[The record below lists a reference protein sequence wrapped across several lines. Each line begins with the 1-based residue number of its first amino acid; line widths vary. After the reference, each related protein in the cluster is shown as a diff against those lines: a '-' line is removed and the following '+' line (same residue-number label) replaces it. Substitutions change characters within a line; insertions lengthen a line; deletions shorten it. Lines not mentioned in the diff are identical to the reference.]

1 MKNNFILESEI
12 NRFKQLLRYS
22 RDLKTGLIESTDK
35 PYGYDILNLHKD
47 AVIKEWN
54 KKTLVESKIIKNN
67 TLINEQNET
76 PIDYTKL
83 TVNDLVEKVREK
95 YKGVLDSFEI
105 WEPMLEWWS
114 NHQKDTNTRTSLL
127 TLLGEQDTKDK
138 HYDNNIV
145 KQEALLKKIESTY
158 TPMTAG
164 DAKKVQLENLYKLI
178 KSFHDQKVTLKGKNN
193 YLDAISLFLDSI
205 NKKTDANIK
214 KEITNLSSNYKSYGT
229 GQFSLLTTNTDAE
242 GNTTTNYDELKRIL
256 QGLTVKV
263 NKEMAYRLK
272 KKLRLKT
279 PTIEGV
285 IKKADTLYVK
295 PGAEKIRS
303 SSFEQPKKNE
313 PPITTVD
320 YDTFEWQYP
329 PEDLDDE
336 QRNKLSKNMMPDDG
350 IKVGAEAATSIRN
363 EVKNM
368 VAMILKDKQET
379 QNLVEYKITFIGV
392 NAYSSTSCV
401 RTSYKAGFFD
411 RANNVQLAND
421 RAANILSFGEKV
433 WKEASNKLEGIKG
446 YDVVTKLVPTTNPNI
461 GPEWEKMG
469 GNFLDGREV
478 TIQDYGP
485 LYQEAYKKNKRI
497 TPQEFYGPKKSST
510 IGKQFF
516 NKKTGKWDIK
526 SNPQY
531 DSNIAKEYESV
542 YSRFRH
548 SAFMI
553 EISVEKTVKE
563 TALTAD
569 TETIYVAEY
578 QDNFSSTI
586 AWKRFEFDW
595 PDPPPGKPKRK
606 KGRRRRR
613 GGSRTPKYN
622 TLGCPKW

>member
-1 MKNNFILESEI
+1 MKNNLLESEI
-12 NRFKQLLRYS
+12 NRFKQLLRYD
-22 RDLKTGLIESTDK
+22 RDLKTGLIENTDK

-47 AVIKEWN
+47 AIIKEWN

-67 TLINEQNET
+67 IIINEQNET

-105 WEPMLEWWS
+105 WEPMLVWWS
-114 NHQKDTNTRTSLL
+114 NHQKDTNTRISLL

-145 KQEALLKKIESTY
+145 KQEDLLKKIESTY

-164 DAKKVQLENLYKLI
+164 DAKRVQLENLYKLI
-178 KSFHDQKVTLKGKNN
+178 KSFHDQKVTLKGKTN
-193 YLDAISLFLDSI
+193 YLDTISIFLDSI

-229 GQFSLLTTNTDAE
+229 GQFTLLKTNTDDE
-242 GNTTTNYDELKRIL
+242 GNTNTNYDELKRIL

-272 KKLRLKT
+272 NKLRLKT

-303 SSFEQPKKNE
+303 SSFQQPKKNE

-401 RTSYKAGFFD
+401 RTSYKVGFFD

-421 RAANILSFGEKV
+421 RAANILSFGKKV
-433 WKEASNKLEGIKG
+433 WDESSNILEGIKG
-446 YDVVTKLVPTTNPNI
+446 YDVVTKLAPTTNPNI
-461 GPEWEKMG
+461 GPEWEEMG

-497 TPQEFYGPKKSST
+497 TPQQFYGPKKSST

-516 NKKTGKWDIK
+516 NKKTEKWEIK

-531 DSNIAKEYESV
+531 DKNIAKEYESV

-553 EISVEKTVKE
+553 EISVEKTIKE

-578 QDNFSSTI
+578 QENFSSTI

-595 PDPPPGKPKRK
+595 PDPQPGKPKRK
-606 KGRRRRR
+606 KGRRRRRR